1 MKKKILI
8 AGQDGMVGRSIYK
21 AIKKK
26 RLFKIV
32 ECNRSDL
39 DFTNQKAV
47 DIWFKKNK
55 PEIVINAAGKVGG
68 ILDNSTYQS
77 DYLYIN
83 TMIGLNLINSSLK
96 HDVKKLINL
105 GSACIYPKNVKQ
117 PIKED
122 SLLSAP
128 LEKSNEGYAIAK
140 IACLKYCQYLK
151 QKLKKDFISIQPAN
165 LYGEGDNFNLEA
177 SHVLPALVKKFTLAK
192 YKKLRSVE
200 IWGSGIVKRE
210 FLNVEDLSNAILFLL
225 KNKIKED
232 YLNIGSGEQFS
243 IKKLATMI
251 KNITQYKGK
260 VFFNKKYPDGV
271 KKRKID
277 STSIKKLGWVAKVA
291 MKKGLIEYCRY
302 YREEIMPLEN
312 KNI

>member
-21 AIKKK
+21 LIKKK
-26 RLFKIV
+26 NLFKII
-32 ECNRSDL
+32 ECNRKNL
-39 DFTNQKAV
+39 DFTNQKKV
-47 DIWFKKNK
+47 DKWFKKNK

-68 ILDNSTYQS
+68 ILDNATYQS

-83 TMIGLNLINSSLK
+83 TLIGLNLINSSLN
-96 HDVKKLINL
+96 HNVKKLINL

-117 PIKED
+117 PIKEN
-122 SLLSAP
+122 SLLSSQ

-151 QKLKKDFISIQPAN
+151 QKYNKNFISIQPAN

-177 SHVLPALVKKFTLAK
+177 SHVLPALVKKFTIAK
-192 YKKLRSVE
+192 IKKLKSVE
-200 IWGSGIVKRE
+200 IWGSGKAKRE
-210 FLNVEDLSNAILFLL
+210 FLNVDDLANAVLFLL

-243 IKKLATMI
+243 IKEIAMMI
-251 KNITQYKGK
+251 KKITRYEGK
-260 VFFNKKYPDGV
+260 IFFNKKYPDGV
-271 KKRKID
+271 KRRQVD
-277 STSIKKLGWVAKVA
+277 SSLIKKLGWRANLT
-291 MKKGLIEYCRY
+291 MKKGLTKYCDY
-302 YREEIMPLEN
+302 YIKEVMPFE
-312 KNI
+312 K